1 MTLSFDDMLAQAQLE
16 RHVLIAW
23 IEEGWV
29 APARDG
35 DAYSFDDVDAARV
48 GFIVEL
54 TRELAIGEEA
64 IPVVLSLVDQLN
76 ALHITMRKV
85 LEATHDLPEPA
96 RGRIAALLAE
106 LDQPS

>member
-1 MTLSFDDMLAQAQLE
+1 MTLSFDDMLAQAQIE
-16 RHVLIAW
+16 RHVLAAW

-64 IPVVLSLVDQLN
+64 VPVVLGLVDQLN
-76 ALHITMRKV
+76 ALHVTMRKV
-85 LEATHDLPEPA
+85 LEAAQELPEPG
-96 RGRIAALLAE
+96 RGRIAALLAG
-106 LDQPS
+106 LDQG

>member
-1 MTLSFDDMLAQAQLE
+1 MPRSFDEMLAQTQLE
-16 RHVLIAW
+16 RHVLTAW

-29 APARDG
+29 APTRDG

-64 IPVVLSLVDQLN
+64 VPVVLSLVDQLN
-76 ALHITMRKV
+76 ALHVTMRKV

-96 RGRIAALLAE
+96 RGRIAALLADI
-106 LDQPS
+106 DQG

>member
-1 MTLSFDDMLAQAQLE
+1 MTISFDDMLAQARIE
-16 RHVLIAW
+16 RHVLTAW

-64 IPVVLSLVDQLN
+64 VPVVLSLVDQLN

-85 LEATHDLPEPA
+85 LEAAQELPEPA
-96 RGRIAALLAE
+96 RGRIAALLAD
-106 LDQPS
+106 LDQG